1 MIVRNLLIF
10 GGLVVA
16 APLAGHAA
24 VSAQAADS
32 AQANADNWAV
42 FQKLYPRRAL
52 AAGEEGAVG
61 FKVTIDKSG
70 TVTECQV
77 THSSGH
83 PLLDQETCTLITL
96 NAQFKPELDLS
107 GTQVRTRD
115 GVIAWKL
122 PASGAQLTMPKAVA
136 ASDAPAK
143 VICKKTVRTGTL
155 SGFERTCMTQR
166 DWNKQTD
173 EMKEPWADMQG
184 SKGSTHGN

>member
-1 MIVRNLLIF
+1 MLVRSLLIC

-16 APLAGHAA
+16 APLA
-24 VSAQAADS
+24 AQAADS

-52 AAGEEGAVG
+52 AAREEGAVG

-70 TVTECQV
+70 TVTGCQV

-83 PLLDQETCTLITL
+83 PLLDQETCTQITL
-96 NAQFKPELDLS
+96 NAQFKPESDLS
-107 GTQVRTRD
+107 GSQVRTRD

-122 PASGAQLTMPKAVA
+122 PASTTELTMPKAVA
-136 ASDAPAK
+136 AADAPAK
-143 VICKKTVRTGTL
+143 VVCKKTVRTGTL

-166 DWNKQTD
+166 DWAKQTD

-184 SKGSTHGN
+184 SKGSSHGN